1 MGRVLN
7 GSHPVWIGT
16 CLPLPGVCSDSTCYI
31 QHPGE
36 ITFPTSTEEIFI
48 PHPSG
53 AVLKAAACA
62 HSHEGGLGRFME
74 MWETVGAAAG
84 DRPKQE
90 DGSSLGLPELL
101 PPHGVIASCQA
112 RPPGVEGS
120 ETHELSPPPPGSCP
134 GKATG
139 LLPSSLKG
147 AAFFPLMPLLE
158 P

>member
-1 MGRVLN
+1 MGCVLS
-7 GSHPVWIGT
+7 GPHPVRIGT
-16 CLPLPGVCSDSTCYI
+16 CLPLPGVCSDSTCYT
-31 QHPGE
+31 QHLGE
-36 ITFPTSTEEIFI
+36 ITFPTSTEEIFA
-48 PHPSG
+48 PRPSG
-53 AVLKAAACA
+53 SVLKAAACA
-62 HSHEGGLGRFME
+62 HSCEGGLGRFME

-90 DGSSLGLPELL
+90 DGGGGSLGLPELL

-139 LLPSSLKG
+139 CCPAPLKG
-147 AAFFPLMPLLE
+147 QPFSL
-158 P
+158 